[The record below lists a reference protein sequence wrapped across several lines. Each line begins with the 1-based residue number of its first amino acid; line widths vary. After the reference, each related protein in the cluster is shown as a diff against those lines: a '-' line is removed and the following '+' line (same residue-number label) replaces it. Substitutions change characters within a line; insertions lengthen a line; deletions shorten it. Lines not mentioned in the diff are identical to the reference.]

1 MNANEVMN
9 KLEMAVAGCAVAE
22 CERREKLSEQLELI
36 REYSEYVRES
46 TTKRDIL
53 RKLAEELTRIAAD
66 LDSANNKGDAP
77 DQDARASLS
86 EHWNMCYYNTIAA
99 AAMVSELADEWDKMA
114 VLDVQSEEAFM
125 NEGLRLLKGV

>member
-9 KLEMAVAGCAVAE
+9 KLEKAVAGCAVAE
-22 CERREKLSEQLELI
+22 CERRKKLNEQLELI

-66 LDSANNKGDAP
+66 LDSANKGGDAP
-77 DQDARASLS
+77 DQDARASMS
-86 EHWNMCYYNTIAA
+86 EYWTMCYYNTVAA
-99 AAMVSELADEWDKMA
+99 AGMVSELADKWDDMA
-114 VLDVQSEEAFM
+114 KLDVQSEETFV
-125 NEGLRLLKGV
+125 NEALNMLKGA